1 MVDYTP
7 QVTPVSRSKPRAKL
21 LTSGECLKML
31 QEKEDKK
38 KRQLEEREQK
48 QKEREEKKKIR
59 EEEAEKKKQEK
70 ERKAQERA
78 EKAKQKS
85 KGSAGHSKNPRKR
98 NDSETPR
105 KQKKVLK
112 L

>member
-7 QVTPVSRSKPRAKL
+7 QVTPVSQSKPRAKL
-21 LTSGECLKML
+21 LTSGECLKIL

-70 ERKAQERA
+70 ERKAQERV

-98 NDSETPR
+98 NDSETPCTSS
-105 KQKKVLK
+105 K
-112 L
+112 